1 MWKSCRIP
9 FNSFN
14 PKQPSFPRDP
24 RTLHALACG
33 DARRSG
39 KEAGEARFEQ
49 NRARTAVYWTECG
62 QAAPGGAGA
71 AGESFIAAGDP
82 ARGRP
87 VTTARGL
94 WLQPIGQAGAAKGA
108 ARLGASR
115 LIRTTCLQWRRAGG
129 RVAGPA
135 AGGRR

>member
-1 MWKSCRIP
+1 MIRA
-9 FNSFN
+9 
-14 PKQPSFPRDP
+14 PSMRW
-24 RTLHALACG
+24 LLACG

-39 KEAGEARFEQ
+39 KEAGEVRFEK

-82 ARGRP
+82 ARG
-87 VTTARGL
+87 L
-94 WLQPIGQAGAAKGA
+94 WLQPIGQDGAAKGA

>member
-39 KEAGEARFEQ
+39 KEAGEARFEH

-82 ARGRP
+82 
-87 VTTARGL
+87 ARGL

>member
-1 MWKSCRIP
+1 MIRA
-9 FNSFN
+9 
-14 PKQPSFPRDP
+14 PSMRW
-24 RTLHALACG
+24 LLACG

-39 KEAGEARFEQ
+39 KEAGEVRFEK

-108 ARLGASR
+108 ARLGASGQQTDSDD
-115 LIRTTCLQWRRAGG
+115 L
-129 RVAGPA
+129 PSMA
-135 AGGRR
+135 AGRRPRCRTRCRW